1 MNGHKNGEKNKP
13 AEKAVAEKGAKVLF
27 EDKPHEKT
35 KDPKN
40 FLFVTYDSLI
50 PDTAWRIKLQGHQVK
65 FYIQNPD
72 RKEVGMGFLE
82 IIDDWEKEVDWA
94 DIVVFDDTLGMGEKA
109 EKLRKAGKQVIGG
122 SPYGDRLEDDRD
134 FGQQELKRHGITI
147 LPSQT
152 FSNFDDAIQFVKDNP
167 GKYVLKP
174 CGEAANL
181 KGLLFI
187 GEEEDG
193 RDVLQ
198 VLDDYNQ
205 AWSKKIPQFQL
216 QKKISGVEVAVGAF
230 FNGKEFVYPININF
244 EHKKL
249 LPGNLGPS
257 TGEMGTSMFWSG
269 QNRLFNMTLK
279 KMEQTLAKEGYCGYI
294 DLNCIVNSKGIY
306 PLEFTSRF
314 GYPCVFIQE
323 EGMITPIGDFLW
335 DLSQGRGQEF
345 KVKSGFQVGVRIVVP
360 PYPFNDP
367 ETFNV
372 KSKDSIVY
380 FKKPVEGVHF
390 EDIKL
395 VNGEWIITGNTGV
408 ALVVCGCGQS
418 MSLARQQ
425 VYNRIKLINIP
436 HMYYR
441 DDIGERWVEDSDK
454 LHVWGY
460 LREN

>member
-1 MNGHKNGEKNKP
+1 MVESQTNGK
-13 AEKAVAEKGAKVLF
+13 AKVVI
-27 EDKPHEKT
+27 EDIHHETT
-35 KDPKN
+35 KDPKK

-50 PDTAWRIKLQGHQVK
+50 PDTAWRIKLEGHEVK
-65 FYIQNPD
+65 FYIKSPE
-72 RKEVGMGFLE
+72 RKEVGQGFLD
-82 IIDDWEKEVDWA
+82 IIDDWEAEVDWA
-94 DIVVFDDTLGMGEKA
+94 DVIVFDDTLGMGERA
-109 EKLRKAGKQVIGG
+109 EKLRKAGKLVVGG
-122 SPYGDRLEDDRD
+122 SAYTDRLEDDRD
-134 FGQQELKRHGITI
+134 FGQQELKRHGIPI
-147 LPSQT
+147 LPSKT
-152 FSNFDDAIQFVKDNP
+152 FDNFEEAIAFVQEHP

-193 RDVLQ
+193 RDVIQ
-198 VLDDYNQ
+198 VMNDYRK
-205 AWSKKIPQFQL
+205 AWSKKIPEFQL
-216 QKKISGVEVAVGAF
+216 QKKISGVEIAVGVF
-230 FNGKEFVYPININF
+230 FNGTEFISPININF

-257 TGEMGTSMFWSG
+257 TGEMGTSMFWSEP
-269 QNRLFNMTLK
+269 NRLFNQTLK
-279 KMEQTLAKEGYCGYI
+279 KMEATLATEGYCGYI

-314 GYPCVFIQE
+314 GYPCVFIQQ
-323 EGMITPIGDFLW
+323 EGMITPMGDFLW
-335 DLSQGRGQEF
+335 ELAQGKKPQL
-345 KVKSGFQVGVRIVVP
+345 KVKAGFQVGVRIVVP

-367 ETFNV
+367 ETFEV

-395 VNGEWIITGNTGV
+395 QNGEWIITGNSGV

-418 MSLARQQ
+418 MAQARQQ
-425 VYNRIKLINIP
+425 AYNRIKLINIP

-454 LHVWGY
+454 LHTWGF